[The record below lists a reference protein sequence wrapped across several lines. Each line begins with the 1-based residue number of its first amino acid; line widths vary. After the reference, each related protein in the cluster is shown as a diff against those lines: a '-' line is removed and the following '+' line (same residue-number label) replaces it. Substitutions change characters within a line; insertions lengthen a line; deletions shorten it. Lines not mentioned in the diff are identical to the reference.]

1 MEENSSYTP
10 CFEFKLQTFPISE
23 EHDIPEDPIEGNSKY
38 EIVKNK
44 VLDELAIFDREE
56 VEEDMKF
63 NENFSLNQL
72 KHMDLILLSKRE
84 LREISGAS
92 ELKIVIKTME

>member
-1 MEENSSYTP
+1 M
-10 CFEFKLQTFPISE
+10 
-23 EHDIPEDPIEGNSKY
+23 KY
-38 EIVKNK
+38 EIVKNQ

>member
-1 MEENSSYTP
+1 MEEKPSYTP
-10 CFEFKLQTFPISE
+10 CFEFRLQTFPISE
-23 EHDIPEDPIEGNSKY
+23 DLDIPEDSKY
-38 EIVKNK
+38 DTVKTQ
-44 VLDELAIFDREE
+44 VLDQLAIFDRVE

>member
-1 MEENSSYTP
+1 
-10 CFEFKLQTFPISE
+10 L
-23 EHDIPEDPIEGNSKY
+23 KY
-38 EIVKNK
+38 EIVKNQ
-44 VLDELAIFDREE
+44 VLDELAIFDRVE

-72 KHMDLILLSKRE
+72 KHMDLILLSKCE
-84 LREISGAS
+84 FREISGAS